1 MKELHPQYI
10 VDEKHNKKSIILPIE
25 EWEEIMLLIEELD
38 DIQAYD
44 DAKKTDDEIIS
55 FDQAVKE
62 IENSSLK

>member
-10 VDEKHNKKSIILPIE
+10 VDEKHNKKSVILPID
-25 EWEEIMLLIEELD
+25 EWEEIMLLVEDLD

-44 DAKKTDDEIIS
+44 DAKKIDDEIVP

-62 IENSSLK
+62 IEDSSQK